1 MNFEHLVVV
10 NDPANPLASPL
21 TREEVWF
28 GLLCR
33 VLDSRPFLPGLE
45 ACRILERTETEFRRE
60 LDFGSVVIRDQVTVQ
75 PMDWVRFESERTE
88 THAGGTLTIA
98 IEEPAPETMVLRF
111 EYRTTLSEHTS
122 GDDVA
127 YAEFVKSAYHASD
140 LDTLRVI
147 RMIAESSRLH

>member
-10 NDPANPLASPL
+10 NDPANPLVNPL

-45 ACRILERTETEFRRE
+45 ACSILERSETEFLRE
-60 LDFGSVVIRDQVTVQ
+60 LNFGNCVIRDRVTVQ

-88 THAGGTLTIA
+88 SHAGGTLTIG

-111 EYRTTLSEHTS
+111 TYRTTLSEQAG

>member
-60 LDFGSVVIRDQVTVQ
+60 LDFGNVVIRDHVVVQ

-88 THAGGTLTIA
+88 THAGGTLTIG
-98 IEEPAPETMVLRF
+98 IE
-111 EYRTTLSEHTS
+111 
-122 GDDVA
+122 
-127 YAEFVKSAYHASD
+127 
-140 LDTLRVI
+140 
-147 RMIAESSRLH
+147 